1 MASKINLS
9 HPVASSAAICSKAV
23 YSLSPW
29 KRELVAL
36 LLLCSE
42 CHVLLSLTVPCIGSV
57 VCDSGISWS
66 YSYFFLYNMPFDGET
81 KGHES
86 TARIA
91 RPKIVLFI
99 ALATVLLSRVQLF
112 QQF

>member
-1 MASKINLS
+1 MTSKINLS

-23 YSLSPW
+23 YSLSPG

-42 CHVLLSLTVPCIGSV
+42 FMVLLSLTVPCIGSV
-57 VCDSGISWS
+57 VCDCGISWS
-66 YSYFFLYNMPFDGET
+66 YSYFFLYNMLFDGET

-91 RPKIVLFI
+91 RLKIVLFI
-99 ALATVLLSRVQLF
+99 ALATVLSSRVQLF